1 MNNLFLLIKI
11 NVLASFGGS
20 RKSGEATKESRRK
33 AYMPLLMLV
42 LCVFLAYSIY
52 EMANTIVSATGR
64 PEVALYMGA
73 NLATL
78 LVFIFGIYKV
88 PSYLFQFSDYDLL
101 MSMPIKRST
110 IMASKIA
117 YLYGSDLLYSLI
129 VCIPMFVVYSQYTGA
144 GIVFWVKG
152 IVSLLFLPCAPFV
165 VCALLSFLLA
175 QLASLL
181 NAKNLVMLIGSLLVV
196 LAYMVA
202 VMWLNGSSTA
212 DPEQVVP
219 VMESINSVNIFSPMF
234 TQAIMGSFAEL
245 LLYVAVEVVLLAA
258 FVLIFAKSFASINA
272 SMNET
277 RKGKRVKAS
286 HRQVRTPLQSL
297 YRKELKSFFS
307 SYMYVMN
314 SGFGLIL
321 LAIAAI
327 VLLFIGDPL
336 AAVPELEGQSASLWT
351 AIIAIV
357 ISFTVVLSNT
367 CAPSISLE
375 GKRFWIIK
383 SMPVEMRDV
392 LKSKLLVNLTLSLPV
407 VVFALLMV
415 VISGLLPLANVACL
429 LALSVS
435 LALFTPLIGL
445 ISNLLFPRMDYKND
459 ITALKSGGG
468 VLLGILFGFLAVI
481 LVGALIFTL
490 GLMLPGGDIIISL
503 CLAAT
508 FLVVD
513 LLLWLYLRGGG
524 ARKLSRL
531 PA

>member
-1 MNNLFLLIKI
+1 
-11 NVLASFGGS
+11 
-20 RKSGEATKESRRK
+20 
-33 AYMPLLMLV
+33 
-42 LCVFLAYSIY
+42 
-52 EMANTIVSATGR
+52 
-64 PEVALYMGA
+64 
-73 NLATL
+73 
-78 LVFIFGIYKV
+78 
-88 PSYLFQFSDYDLL
+88 
-101 MSMPIKRST
+101 
-110 IMASKIA
+110 
-117 YLYGSDLLYSLI
+117 
-129 VCIPMFVVYSQYTGA
+129 
-144 GIVFWVKG
+144 
-152 IVSLLFLPCAPFV
+152 
-165 VCALLSFLLA
+165 
-175 QLASLL
+175 
-181 NAKNLVMLIGSLLVV
+181 
-196 LAYMVA
+196 
-202 VMWLNGSSTA
+202 
-212 DPEQVVP
+212 
-219 VMESINSVNIFSPMF
+219 
-234 TQAIMGSFAEL
+234 
-245 LLYVAVEVVLLAA
+245 
-258 FVLIFAKSFASINA
+258 
-272 SMNET
+272 
-277 RKGKRVKAS
+277 
-286 HRQVRTPLQSL
+286 
-297 YRKELKSFFS
+297 
-307 SYMYVMN
+307 MYVMN

-503 CLAAT
+503 CLAAF